1 MSTPAST
8 PEPSRADK
16 HELILEAAIRVF
28 AEKGFHAARI
38 SDVANEAGVADGTI
52 YLYFKNKDDL
62 LLCIFEEKMDL
73 LLAGL
78 RQALVGVTE
87 SLEQVRT
94 FAHYHFRQVQEHRE
108 LAEVLQI
115 ELRLSNKF
123 LKEYRPQKLWE
134 YLSIFAE
141 IVRVGQE
148 RGVVRSDIDPF
159 MAMWAFF
166 GAMDEMA
173 MQFILAKHRKFSLDA
188 AAETVS
194 SIFIRGLSIPEGRGN
209 PTELS

>member
-8 PEPSRADK
+8 PESSRADK

-38 SDVANEAGVADGTI
+38 SDVAKEAGVADGTI

>member
-1 MSTPAST
+1 M
-8 PEPSRADK
+8 
-16 HELILEAAIRVF
+16 ILDAAIRVF

-38 SDVANEAGVADGTI
+38 SDVADAAGVADGTI

-62 LLCIFEEKMDL
+62 LLSIFEEKMDL

-78 RQALVGVTE
+78 REALEGVE
-87 SLEQVRT
+87 DPLDRVRT
-94 FAHYHFRQVQEHRE
+94 FAHYHFRQVRDHRA

-123 LKEYRPQKLWE
+123 LKEYRPEKLWE
-134 YLSIFAE
+134 YLAIFAG
-141 IVRVGQE
+141 IVREGQE
-148 RGVVRSDIDPF
+148 KGVIRADVDPF

-173 MQFILAKHRKFSLDA
+173 MQFILSRHRKFSLDA
-188 AAETVS
+188 AADTVA
-194 SIFIRGLSIPEGRGN
+194 SIFIRGLSLETPQREQA
-209 PTELS
+209 

>member
-1 MSTPAST
+1 MSTPDV
-8 PEPSRADK
+8 SRDRTDK

-28 AEKGFHAARI
+28 AQKGFHGARI
-38 SDVANEAGVADGTI
+38 SDVADEAGVADGTI

-62 LLCIFEEKMDL
+62 LLSIFEEKMDL

-78 RQALVGVTE
+78 GEALAGVHDP
-87 SLEQVRT
+87 LDQVRV
-94 FAHYHFRQVQEHRE
+94 FARYHFKQVQEHRE

-123 LKEYRPQKLWE
+123 MKEYRPQKLWE
-134 YLSIFAE
+134 YLGVFAE

-148 RGVVRSDIDPF
+148 RGQIRTDIDPF

-166 GAMDEMA
+166 GAMDEMS
-173 MQFILAKHRKFSLDA
+173 MQFILARHRKFSLDA
-188 AAETVS
+188 AADTVAG
-194 SIFIRGLSIPEGRGN
+194 IFIRGLSKES
-209 PTELS
+209 T

>member
-1 MSTPAST
+1 VSAADAT
-8 PEPSRADK
+8 PSRTDK

-28 AEKGFHAARI
+28 AQKGFHAARI
-38 SDVANEAGVADGTI
+38 SDVADEAGVADGTI

-62 LLCIFEEKMDL
+62 LLSIFEEKMDL

-78 RQALVGVTE
+78 REALVGVTDP
-87 SLEQVRT
+87 LDQVRT
-94 FAHYHFRQVQEHRE
+94 FARYHFRQVQDHRE

-123 LKEYRPQKLWE
+123 MKEYRPQKLWE
-134 YLSIFAE
+134 YLGKFAE
-141 IVRVGQE
+141 IVRAGQE
-148 RGVVRSDIDPF
+148 AGQVRTDIDPF

-166 GAMDEMA
+166 GAMDEMS

-188 AAETVS
+188 AADTVAG
-194 SIFIRGLSIPEGRGN
+194 IFIRGLSKEKP
-209 PTELS
+209 